1 MFTDING
8 FFSIVGD
15 KTAARYDIDFK
26 RLETFLNSDVQTTAE
41 TDETEHAIRRH

>member
-8 FFSIVGD
+8 LFSIVGD

-41 TDETEHAIRRH
+41 TDETEHTIRRH